1 MLTTAGVLA
10 GLSGAVSNHSQVVL
24 AALASTVAGALSMGA
39 GAYLG
44 THAETEV
51 LRSELERTR
60 IEILQQPYVTQEA
73 LLDELEKEGLG
84 REAAY
89 RVVRLLSS
97 SPQTLMATAEQKV
110 FGLGGA
116 LMGNAVVDGLVM
128 GVIFAVGALIPPSS
142 FHPIAASRQALAALG
157 ATAIALVQRRLFR
170 RMARAARRAMAF
182 RVRFLAIAMRPPSSA
197 TLSALQSHHWADRR
211 MIETVHLAGCLPGS
225 LASAA
230 PRPRGIQKSA
240 AVGNESRD
248 HGDSRR

>member
-1 MLTTAGVLA
+1 LALPDPSEKKRLFERLSNVREIVFGMQDGVLTTAGVLA

-128 GVIFAVGALIPPSS
+128 GVAFAVGALIPLVP
-142 FHPIAASRQALAALG
+142 FILIAASRQALFAALG
-157 ATAIALVQRRLFR
+157 ATAIALFSVGYFEGWL
-170 RMARAARRAMAF
+170 ARRGA
-182 RVRFLAIAMRPPSSA
+182 RWRSGVRFLAIAM
-197 TLSALQSHHWADRR
+197 
-211 MIETVHLAGCLPGS
+211 C
-225 LASAA
+225 
-230 PRPRGIQKSA
+230 A
-240 AVGNESRD
+240 AVVGYVIGLAISPL
-248 HGDSRR
+248 GGTAG